1 MSGSVIGTYAIGILL
16 GNWKI
21 SMKQTLIGTI
31 NGSIMYGSVAG
42 TCVNIG
48 TALTV
53 GLGAGV
59 LSAIYFTKISPK
71 INAER
76 LNDSFGGL
84 IIVITSFIGT
94 FLIAPIVLKA
104 YYDYQWHLTTLEV
117 SNFDSVGPI
126 FDSISVVGWI
136 LVYVGV
142 SIGVSS
148 VSGLIIGL
156 LFKIIGG

>member
-1 MSGSVIGTYAIGILL
+1 
-16 GNWKI
+16 
-21 SMKQTLIGTI
+21 MKQTLIGTI

-136 LVYVGV
+136 LVYVGYQLELV
-142 SIGVSS
+142 QYLDLL
-148 VSGLIIGL
+148 SGYYLRLLEDSCKNLEIIFCLI
-156 LFKIIGG
+156 KNSA